1 MLDRLRRTYR
11 ASRYKLRCQGCY
23 WLRGDFKGLWLPSMY
38 CKAGDPDKAPVA
50 LHVGAALDMVNGLVP
65 PVKKLFRKEYHFLW
79 D

>member
-1 MLDRLRRTYR
+1 
-11 ASRYKLRCQGCY
+11 
-23 WLRGDFKGLWLPSMY
+23 MY